1 MAKPLSLNEIRRRGA
16 QFAIEW
22 RDSPGDE
29 RQSGQSFIRDLLQVY
44 GITATKAA
52 LYERRAKR
60 SSTGGRGYIDALVPG
75 LCAIEMK
82 STGKDLEAAVAQA
95 LDYLDDLPDAETPR
109 FVIASD
115 FRRFRVLDI
124 EAPEGEDT
132 RDFTL
137 DELPANIDALAFLAG
152 YQKMSF
158 GDREQ
163 EIASVKAAR
172 IMADLYEALSDSGYD
187 DHEAS
192 VFLVRVLFCLYADDA
207 GVWERDLF
215 YEFLERRTNDDG
227 SDLGPQLAMLFQA
240 MNREAGRR
248 QRNLDDLI
256 ARFPYVNGGI
266 FAERADIPSF
276 DKGMRD
282 LLLQACAFNWSQI
295 SPAIFGSLF
304 QAVKDSKARRELGE
318 HYTTETNILKTIQP
332 LFLDELRAR
341 FAENLYDAA
350 KLKRLR
356 SDLGQLRVMDP
367 ACGCGNF
374 LVVAYRELRALD
386 LQVVERLQALGDT
399 SWRSPTAF
407 FLKEDLPVTLDH
419 FTGIEIEEWP
429 ARIASTALHL
439 VDHQA
444 NQAMEL
450 ALGQAPDPLP
460 LDKIDTIHV
469 ANALRTEWSQIVAPS
484 KQLYII
490 GNPPF
495 VGYDYRTDDQKA
507 DLMHVWATKSIGRLD
522 YVTCWYKRSL
532 ELFARNGYDGE
543 FAFVSTNSV
552 TQGEPVAKLF
562 DAVYSAGWQIKFAHR
577 TFLWTS
583 EAPEAAAKVHCV
595 IIGFRRRGGR
605 FSNFR
610 LFEYESVEGLA
621 IERRARRINPY
632 LLDAPDIIVR
642 KRSGSPLST
651 LPKVINGNV
660 AGDTRRGEG
669 SRGGLVM
676 SEAEAAEVRNTDP
689 IASKYLRPFIG
700 GEDFLNGKIRYCLWL
715 KDVEPA
721 DISASF
727 ELRRRLANVTN
738 VRERSTEP
746 TTVKLARTP
755 HLFKHIAQPEANYV
769 CIPRTVPDS
778 RRYLAVGYLSPEY
791 IVSNGSFWA
800 EDPSGVVFA
809 VASSSM
815 FMAWQRA
822 IGGRIK
828 SDPRFA
834 NTLTWNTFPFQV
846 ESERELEEISIAGKA
861 VLEARD
867 ANPGRTLAEHYNPL
881 AMSPTLLK
889 AHDALDRAVDRAF
902 GVRKGVPVEE
912 ERQQILFERYGE
924 ITGTAK

>member
-1 MAKPLSLNEIRRRGA
+1 MAKSLSLNEIRRRGA

-52 LYERRAKR
+52 LYEKRAKR

-115 FRRFRVLDI
+115 FSRFRVLDI

-152 YQKMSF
+152 YQKMAF

-266 FAERADIPSF
+266 FAEHADIPSF

-304 QAVKDSKARRELGE
+304 QAVKDAKARRELGE

-341 FAENLYDAA
+341 FAESLHDAT

-374 LVVAYRELRALD
+374 LVVAYRELRLLD
-386 LQVVERLQALGDT
+386 LQILERLQALGDT
-399 SWRSPTAF
+399 SWQSPTAF
-407 FLKEDLPVTLDH
+407 FLKEDLPVTIDH
-419 FTGIEIEEWP
+419 FAGIEIEEWP

-460 LDKIDTIHV
+460 LDKIESIHV
-469 ANALRTEWSQIVAPS
+469 TNALRTDWTRIIPPSPQVVIV
-484 KQLYII
+484 

-495 VGYDYRTDDQKA
+495 VGHKTKSVDQTG
-507 DLMHVWATKSIGRLD
+507 DLKTVWATLYDGYLD
-522 YVTCWYKRSL
+522 YVTGWYKKAADYFEYTRGG
-532 ELFARNGYDGE
+532 R
-543 FAFVSTNSV
+543 FAFVSTNSIA
-552 TQGEPVAKLF
+552 QGQPVAALFKPLF
-562 DAVYSAGWQIKFAHR
+562 DAGWRIRFAHQ
-577 TFLWTS
+577 TFAWTS
-583 EAPEAAAKVHCV
+583 EAPDAAAVHCV
-595 IIGFRRRGGR
+595 IMGFDKREKTPAALYVYDTPKGQPQQRPAQ
-605 FSNFR
+605 N
-610 LFEYESVEGLA
+610 
-621 IERRARRINPY
+621 INPY
-632 LLDAPDIIVR
+632 LLDAPTFYVQ
-642 KRSGSPLST
+642 KRSTPLSRE
-651 LPKVINGNV
+651 LPRVQYGSMPNDGGHLLVDEPTYTELQEDAVAQHYLRRFIGARELLHDSPRWCLWMEDLNPQDLSRSTYIRERIAAVKVY
-660 AGDTRRGEG
+660 REG
-669 SRGGLVM
+669 SRR
-676 SEAEAAEVRNTDP
+676 AATH
-689 IASKYLRPFIG
+689 
-700 GEDFLNGKIRYCLWL
+700 
-715 KDVEPA
+715 
-721 DISASF
+721 
-727 ELRRRLANVTN
+727 
-738 VRERSTEP
+738 
-746 TTVKLARTP
+746 KLASTP
-755 HLFKHIAQPEANYV
+755 ALFGERRQPDVPYI
-769 CIPRTVPDS
+769 CIPAHFSET
-778 RRYLAVGYLSPEY
+778 RRYATVQHFDPDVIAG
-791 IVSNGSFWA
+791 NANFTA
-800 EDPSGVVFA
+800 EDPSGYLFA
-809 VASSSM
+809 IISSSM
-815 FMAWQRA
+815 FLAWQRA
-822 IGGRIK
+822 VGGTLESRL
-828 SDPRFA
+828 RFSA
-834 NTLTWNTFPFQV
+834 TVVWNNLPLPEV
-846 ESERELEEISIAGKA
+846 SEDVRQKIIDAGHG
-861 VLEARD
+861 VLEAR
-867 ANPGRTLAEHYNPL
+867 ALHPERSLAEHYNPL
-881 AMSPTLLK
+881 AMQPALIK
-889 AHDALDRAVDRAF
+889 AHDDLDRVVDKAF
-902 GVRKGVPVEE
+902 GARKALHTEE
-912 ERQQILFERYGE
+912 ERQQILFKRYAE
-924 ITGTAK
+924 LTGVTA